1 MASIKGMAQHV
12 WAQPVKVR
20 VAVIIV
26 LIFVLSIA
34 VLVMSAAIADL
45 GVLGALA
52 VFGGIAFFASLF
64 WALITI
70 TSSDL

>member
-1 MASIKGMAQHV
+1 MASLKETAQHV
-12 WAQPVKVR
+12 WEQPVKVR
-20 VAVIIV
+20 VAVGIV
-26 LIFVLSIA
+26 MLFVLSIA
-34 VLVMSAAIADL
+34 VLIMSAAIADL